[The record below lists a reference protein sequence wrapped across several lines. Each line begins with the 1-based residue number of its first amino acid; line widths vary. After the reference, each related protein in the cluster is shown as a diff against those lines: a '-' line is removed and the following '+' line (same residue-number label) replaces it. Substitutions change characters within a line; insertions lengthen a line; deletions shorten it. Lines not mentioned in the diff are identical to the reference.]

1 MNKKCYFSNIPRF
14 ILFHFYSSNKGLDQG
29 QEPNMVFSKL
39 MDLGPSQSSRPSS
52 SRQRFR
58 TSDEDEEDDLIRP
71 PRPDSRSWENLLTWW
86 PDYESFAGV
95 FKDIAE
101 LPHAS
106 LSLDLDIC
114 RPPPLGEHHDGR
126 RNDEEYI

>member
-1 MNKKCYFSNIPRF
+1 MFVF
-14 ILFHFYSSNKGLDQG
+14 FSNKGLDQG
-29 QEPNMVFSKL
+29 QDSNMVFSKL
-39 MDLGPSQSSRPSS
+39 MDLGPTQPSRPSS

-58 TSDEDEEDDLIRP
+58 TSDEDDEEDLIRP
-71 PRPDSRSWENLLTWW
+71 PRPDSRSWEHLLTWW

-101 LPHAS
+101 LPHVGIHM
-106 LSLDLDIC
+106 DNDIC
-114 RPPPLGEHHDGR
+114 RPPPIGEQNFLRSELSDTR